1 MQVETSGV
9 PAEARPPQN
18 QPAFKLQYDPALP
31 ITAHRDEVIE
41 AIRRHQVIVL
51 CGATGSGKSTQLPK
65 LCIEAGRGA
74 NGMIGHTQPRRIA
87 ARALANR
94 LAEETGT
101 TVGGAIGYKV
111 RFNDR
116 TGPDCRIKLMT
127 DGILLKELESDS
139 LLRRYDTLIIDEAHE
154 RSLNIDLLLGVLKQL
169 LPKRLDLRLIVTSA
183 TIDPGKF
190 AAFFGGGE
198 GRAGDVRVGGDV
210 VAEAGGGRAGDG
222 ARDAGEAR
230 VGAVAGESGGTPV
243 GGPRVPVIEVSGRS
257 YPVETRYRP
266 LITSRDGERSTF
278 DTSDSGDDVSVA
290 VADDEDTVELT
301 LPEGII
307 EAVRELDAPGRGSAF
322 GQGSR
327 GDVLVFL
334 PGEKH
339 IREAADALEKA
350 RMPNTEIL
358 PLFARLSASDQERI
372 FKRHGTRRIVLAT
385 NVAETSLTVPGI
397 RFVIDSGLARISRY
411 SVRGKVQ
418 RLPIERIS
426 KASADQRKGR
436 CGREAEGICIRLY
449 SEEDFGQREDFT
461 PPEVLRTNLA
471 SVILRMAALG
481 LGDPESFPFLD
492 PPDTRLVNDGVR
504 LLQELKAMDDDRRV
518 TSLGEQIAGIPVDPR
533 LGRMLLAASRQ
544 RCLTEMLIVAA
555 FLEGQD
561 PRERPS
567 DAQQQASQ
575 KHAAFAD
582 PRSDFNTVLNI
593 WKTYNEQAAALSR
606 NQLRKWCKEHFLS
619 FLRMREW
626 QDLHTQLSQSIA
638 ELKLRLNQ
646 MPANYTDLHQAIL
659 TGFLG
664 SIGEL
669 DEKREYNGPRGL
681 RFVVAPG
688 TPLASKPPRWIVAG
702 SIVETTRLYARMV
715 AAVDTGWIE
724 AAGSHLLKRSYSE
737 PHWEA
742 ARGYVSAYETVALY
756 GLTLASR
763 RRVNYGAIAPKE
775 ARDMFIREAL
785 VDTPEEERDDDEYL
799 VEGSGRGGA
808 GRGGRGGRGGGGAD
822 DGSALTGA
830 DLNAAMAD
838 RSAALASRRGDQAS
852 HARQRQR
859 AVVQGDFFEANRR
872 LRAEIEALEAKI
884 RRRDVVVDEESQ
896 VEFYASR
903 IPERVNSVAA
913 FNHWRA
919 EAERTNPRLLYMSRA
934 DLMQRDAQEAGAERF
949 PDAWAVGANQLP
961 LQYKFEPAESGD
973 GMTLIVPEPLID
985 MVNAE
990 QTAWLVPGM
999 RLEKITA
1006 VFRALPKA
1014 QRKLLVPVPDFARQ
1028 ALDELVADEARL
1040 GRLPG
1045 FHEWMAQWVTQ
1056 HVGAAV
1062 KASDIAAL
1070 ELPDHLRI
1078 NFRVLDAND
1087 RVVAEGRDLLAVK
1100 RRLFEA
1106 EQVAKGVVGVAAGRV
1121 GASAPTGHGVH
1132 AGVQGARGEQAGQ
1145 SARRGEGQGVRRA
1158 HEDGGNGQ
1166 SLRDALPGYSGG
1178 SDAQVGDTARPGKTG
1193 ARGTQGDQS
1202 SRAGENR
1209 TRGAQAS
1216 QPSRVGENSTRG
1228 AQASQPSRAGENS
1241 ARGGQ
1246 VIQPSRVGET
1256 GSRGALT
1263 VGGHDA
1269 GSSRG
1274 DGEGAQ
1280 GAHGGLSLRDAL
1292 AGLVRATNTP
1302 AASQP
1307 TRGGPPQRQPVPP
1320 PGHTP
1325 PPSPP
1330 PPRTQPPRTLP
1341 PRTPLPAPAS
1351 AAPSAPPPPLHRQW
1365 DFGDLPE
1372 SREVERNRLRL
1383 VVYPAVEDRVG
1394 GVVLI
1399 EARNAAAAE
1408 SISRAGLVRLAML
1421 ALPQQVKYVHKRV
1434 TDDRDLVLLSGGLS
1448 LDQSLA
1454 DALTQRTFRECF
1466 LPAEVPL
1473 PRTAQ
1478 EFNKLLDSRRS
1489 QLSDVGDRLAGI
1501 VTLTLKEWRAART
1514 ALNGIRSGASY
1525 ADVVR
1530 DVAAQLLLLLPP
1542 DLIETTPRP
1551 WLDYLSRYLKAITR
1565 RIERLPPNVRRDAEL
1580 AAKVKP
1586 FSTALALLMA
1596 QPALSGVRPELDEL
1610 RWMIE
1615 EFRVSLFAQELKTM
1629 IRVSEKRLEE
1639 QLSLAREAQR

>member
-1 MQVETSGV
+1 MQ
-9 PAEARPPQN
+9 AEDRGAPPPSN
-18 QPAFKLQYDPALP
+18 PPVFKIQYDPGLP
-31 ITAHRDEVIE
+31 ITAHRDEVIA

-65 LCIEAGRGA
+65 LCIEAGRGV
-74 NGMIGHTQPRRIA
+74 NGVIGHTQPRRIA
-87 ARALANR
+87 ARALASR

-101 TVGGAIGYKV
+101 TVGGAIGFKV

-116 TGPDCRIKLMT
+116 TGPNCRIKLMT
-127 DGILLKELESDS
+127 DGILLKELESDR
-139 LLRRYDTLIIDEAHE
+139 LLHRYDTLIIDEAHE
-154 RSLNIDLLLGVLKQL
+154 RSLNIDLLLGVLKQM
-169 LPKRLDLRLIVTSA
+169 LPKRPDLRLIVTSA

-190 AAFFGGGE
+190 AAFFGG
-198 GRAGDVRVGGDV
+198 ATGDSPPGDS
-210 VAEAGGGRAGDG
+210 A
-222 ARDAGEAR
+222 
-230 VGAVAGESGGTPV
+230 
-243 GGPRVPVIEVSGRS
+243 VPVIEVSGRS

-266 LITSRDGERSTF
+266 LITSRDGERSAF
-278 DTSDSGDDVSVA
+278 STSDSADDVSVA
-290 VADDEDTVELT
+290 VAEDEDTVELS

-358 PLFARLSASDQERI
+358 PLFARLSTSDQERI
-372 FKRHGTRRIVLAT
+372 FKRHGMRRIVLAT

-418 RLPIERIS
+418 RLPIERTS

-492 PPDTRLVNDGVR
+492 PPDTRLINDGVR

-518 TSLGEQIAGIPVDPR
+518 TGLGEQIAGIPVDPR

-575 KHAAFAD
+575 KHALFAD
-582 PRSDFNTVLNI
+582 PRSDFNAVLNI
-593 WKTYNEQAAALSR
+593 WKAYHEQAAALSR

-638 ELKLRLNQ
+638 ELKLKLNQ
-646 MPANYTDLHQAIL
+646 APANYTDLHQAIL

-669 DEKREYNGPRGL
+669 DEKREYNGPSGV

-715 AAVDTGWIE
+715 AAVDPGWIE
-724 AAGSHLLKRSYSE
+724 AAGSHLLKRTYSE
-737 PHWEA
+737 PHWES
-742 ARGYVSAYETVALY
+742 ARGYVSAYESVALY
-756 GLTLASR
+756 GLMLASR

-785 VDTPEEERDDDEYL
+785 VDTPEEEHVEVDDYL
-799 VEGSGRGGA
+799 VSSGGGRDGGA
-808 GRGGRGGRGGGGAD
+808 GDLVRDARDAMSERGRGGRAGA
-822 DGSALTGA
+822 
-830 DLNAAMAD
+830 AAP
-838 RSAALASRRGDQAS
+838 
-852 HARQRQR
+852 ARQRQR
-859 AVVQGDFFEANRR
+859 AMVEGEFFAANRR
-872 LRAEIEALEAKI
+872 LRTEIEALEAKI

-896 VEFYASR
+896 VAFYSAR

-913 FNHWRA
+913 FNHWRG
-919 EAERTNPRLLYMSRA
+919 EAERTHPRLLYMSRA
-934 DLMQRDAQEAGAERF
+934 DLMQRDAGEAGAERF
-949 PDAWAVGANQLP
+949 PDALPVGANQLP
-961 LQYKFEPAESGD
+961 LQYKFDPAESGD
-973 GMTLIVPEPLID
+973 GMTLIVPEPLVD

-990 QTAWLVPGM
+990 QTAWLVPGV

-1014 QRKLLVPVPDFARQ
+1014 QRKFLVPVPDFAKQ
-1028 ALDELVADEARL
+1028 ALDDLAVEEARL

-1045 FHEWMAQWVTQ
+1045 FHEWMAQWITQ
-1056 HVGAAV
+1056 HVGATV
-1062 KASDIAAL
+1062 KASEVAAL

-1078 NFRVLDAND
+1078 NFRVLDAED
-1087 RVVAEGRDLLAVK
+1087 RVLAEGRDLLAVK
-1100 RRLFEA
+1100 RKLFEV
-1106 EQVAKGVVGVAAGRV
+1106 EQRARGVQVGNLHGLAV
-1121 GASAPTGHGVH
+1121 APTEARDVGGSQG
-1132 AGVQGARGEQAGQ
+1132 AVQGARGGAQGVRDAGGPVARGVHAPDSGAQDSRHSRVAVGAGQAERGTQLAGGEMSQ
-1145 SARRGEGQGVRRA
+1145 SARSNQ
-1158 HEDGGNGQ
+1158 Q
-1166 SLRDALPGYSGG
+1166 
-1178 SDAQVGDTARPGKTG
+1178 
-1193 ARGTQGDQS
+1193 
-1202 SRAGENR
+1202 
-1209 TRGAQAS
+1209 
-1216 QPSRVGENSTRG
+1216 
-1228 AQASQPSRAGENS
+1228 
-1241 ARGGQ
+1241 
-1246 VIQPSRVGET
+1246 
-1256 GSRGALT
+1256 GSRGAHGAAL
-1263 VGGHDA
+1263 DA
-1269 GSSRG
+1269 RGPTAQVDRGAQTDSSRG
-1274 DGEGAQ
+1274 APPSHNAEARDGRSAER
-1280 GAHGGLSLRDAL
+1280 GGLSLRDAL
-1292 AGLVRATNTP
+1292 AGLALGTNTAAP
-1302 AASQP
+1302 EPGRGGASRVEPVAAGRQPAQSHGQSASSGRQPAQSHGQAASPGRQP
-1307 TRGGPPQRQPVPP
+1307 AQPHGQAASPGRQPAQSHGQPASPGRQPAQSHGQTASPGRQPAQSHGQPASPGRQPAQSHGQPASPGRQPVQSYSHSAPP
-1320 PGHTP
+1320 AGRYVASATAV
-1325 PPSPP
+1325 
-1330 PPRTQPPRTLP
+1330 RAA
-1341 PRTPLPAPAS
+1341 PAP
-1351 AAPSAPPPPLHRQW
+1351 PPPPLHRQW

-1372 SREVERNRLRL
+1372 SREIERNRLRL
-1383 VVYPAVEDRVG
+1383 IVYPAVEDRGG

-1399 EARNAAAAE
+1399 EARNAASAE
-1408 SISRAGLVRLAML
+1408 STSRAGLVRLAML
-1421 ALPQQVKYVHKRV
+1421 ALPQQARYVHKRV
-1434 TDDRDLVLLSGGLS
+1434 TDDRELVLLSGGLA

-1454 DALTQRTFRECF
+1454 DAVTQRAFRECF

-1478 EFNKLLDSRRS
+1478 DFNKLLDGRRS
-1489 QLSDVGDRLAGI
+1489 QLSDVADRVAGI
-1501 VTLTLKEWRAART
+1501 ITLTLKEWRAART
-1514 ALNGIRSGASY
+1514 ALSGIRSGASY
-1525 ADVVR
+1525 AEVVSDV
-1530 DVAAQLLLLLPP
+1530 DAQLLLLLPP
-1542 DLIETTPRP
+1542 NFIETTPRP
-1551 WLDYLSRYLKAITR
+1551 WLDYLPRYLKAIAR

-1580 AAKVKP
+1580 AAKVRP
-1586 FSTALALLMA
+1586 FTTALRSLMA
-1596 QPALSGVRPELDEL
+1596 QPALSGVRPEVDEL

-1629 IRVSEKRLEE
+1629 IRVSEKRLED